1 MLSSLPFVAWH
12 GRASRLI
19 LFGAGLL
26 AHGMHELQEGRVLP
40 MLVEHVWD
48 VNSVLNDR
56 SMEGT
61 FLTALLGCNG
71 NPSLLGAVA

>member
-1 MLSSLPFVAWH
+1 
-12 GRASRLI
+12 
-19 LFGAGLL
+19 
-26 AHGMHELQEGRVLP
+26 